1 MTFVKFFALIVNI
14 ILAILVILTFFYYIH
29 FNKINYYKKRL
40 NKNDY
45 VKKEDDSNL
54 FDYIISIYYKIR
66 DFCNNI
72 LSKSFILS
80 DYSKHYIK
88 YINQND
94 INNNNP
100 MTFITI
106 KVLCG
111 FLILILLLLSNAYQQ
126 VSSDILSI
134 IVAYIIGFFIPD
146 LFLFGR
152 SKLIKK
158 DMENEMLK
166 AVTIMSNSFQV
177 GNSIMQAIDITEN
190 ELNGK
195 LKDQFR
201 KMSTD
206 LHYGLDLESV
216 FKRFSKRVKMQTATY
231 MATSLT
237 ILNKTGGNI
246 VKVFSSI
253 ERTIFDNRKLEEELK
268 NLSAPAKFLY
278 RVLLLVPII
287 FVLLIYIL
295 DPTYF
300 SPLFANPLGILI
312 ILVILINYL
321 LYIIIVRKIIRLKEY

>member
-1 MTFVKFFALIVNI
+1 MTFVKVFALIVNI
-14 ILAILVILTFFYYIH
+14 ILVLLVLLTVLYYVH

-45 VKKEDDSNL
+45 VKKEDNSNL
-54 FDYIISIYYKIR
+54 FDYIINIYYKIR
-66 DFCNNI
+66 DYCNNI

-80 DYSKHYIK
+80 DYSKHYVK

-126 VSSDILSI
+126 VKSDFFSI
-134 IVAYIIGFFIPD
+134 ILAYIIGFFIPD
-146 LFLFGR
+146 LILFGR

-177 GNSIMQAIDITEN
+177 GNSIMQAIDITEG

-195 LKDQFR
+195 LKNEFE
-201 KMSTD
+201 KMSRD

-268 NLSAPAKFLY
+268 NLAAPAKFLY
-278 RVLLLVPII
+278 RVLLLVPLI
-287 FVLLIYIL
+287 FIFIIYIL

-300 SPLFANPLGILI
+300 SPLFTNPLGILI
-312 ILVILINYL
+312 IIVTLIIYV